1 MKMGVLPSI
10 IHYLD
15 VHSGSLQLI
24 ASIVLVVVTAVYTIL
39 TRSMAK
45 AASEALRPY
54 VYLDLSF
61 NSPVQMVI
69 VVGNS
74 GTKVA
79 GNVKAVLAKS
89 NSDNVAQVIRELPIT
104 TGIGHLSPG
113 STRRYEVIVG
123 NNDLLPRDAPAA
135 TLDFDITYRDGRR
148 EHTDRQHIDLG
159 GYRSALVFDDGGT
172 FSRIADQLAAI
183 ERKLPERKII
193 SPGLKKP
200 CPYCG
205 TQIPQ
210 SAKKCPSCLEW
221 LSRPFAKRFPKIA
234 AQVRR
239 GRKRVVEDQSKG
251 GRVERGSSS

>member
-1 MKMGVLPSI
+1 
-10 IHYLD
+10 
-15 VHSGSLQLI
+15 
-24 ASIVLVVVTAVYTIL
+24 
-39 TRSMAK
+39 MAK

-79 GNVKAVLAKS
+79 GNVKAVLTES
-89 NSDNVAQVIRELPIT
+89 NSDKITQLIRALPIT

-123 NNDLLPRDAPAA
+123 GNDLLPGDAPAT
-135 TLDFDITYRDGRR
+135 TLDFEITYHDGGR
-148 EHTDRQHIDLG
+148 ELTDRQHIDLG
-159 GYRSALVFDDGGT
+159 GYRSALVFDHDKAL
-172 FSRIADQLAAI
+172 SRIADRLAAI
-183 ERKLPERKII
+183 ESKLPSKAII
-193 SPGLKKP
+193 VPGIKKP
-200 CPYCG
+200 CSYCG

-221 LSRPFAKRFPKIA
+221 LSGPNGRISNFLITHS
-234 AQVRR
+234 RR
-239 GRKRVVEDQSKG
+239 HWGR
-251 GRVERGSSS
+251 